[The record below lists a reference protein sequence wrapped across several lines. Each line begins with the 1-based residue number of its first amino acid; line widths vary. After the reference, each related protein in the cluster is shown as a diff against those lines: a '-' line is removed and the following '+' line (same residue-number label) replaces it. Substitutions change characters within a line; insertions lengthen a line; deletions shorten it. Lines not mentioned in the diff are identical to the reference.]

1 CPRLSDWYQR
11 TSSQPVLPRLSNG
24 KVSYSRTLG
33 NLQGD
38 ASRSVELGDATG
50 AGAAHIRGAGG
61 RHQGAGRLRL
71 LPEYR
76 VPVELRGAEVPVLGW
91 ELQRLRTGE
100 LPYRGGPAHPKR
112 AGERRQEPLCL
123 HGPTAASEVHHPQ
136 LRLHVLAAVQGVQ
149 DGTARL
155 AQRRGHRWAGGEL
168 QGRLGYRAHSQSEA
182 VD

>member
-1 CPRLSDWYQR
+1 M
-11 TSSQPVLPRLSNG
+11 LPRLSNG
-24 KVSYSRTLG
+24 KVSYSRAFW

-50 AGAAHIRGAGG
+50 GARAAHLRGAG
-61 RHQGAGRLRL
+61 RHHEGAGRLRL
-71 LPEYR
+71 LPKCG
-76 VPVELRGAEVPVLGW
+76 VPLELRWAEVLVFGW

-123 HGPTAASEVHHPQ
+123 HGPTAAFEVHHPQ